1 MQHEL
6 KFPAQCAVIPSDEQ
20 AWIVG
25 GAETEESDWWTE
37 LKTELKPAWEFT
49 KELFSAGVTCG
60 RAFLRIYF
68 YCYIIKDS
76 LSGIKKCIVRLPW

>member
-1 MQHEL
+1 M
-6 KFPAQCAVIPSDEQ
+6 A
-20 AWIVG
+20 
-25 GAETEESDWWTE
+25 E